1 MDRKVEIDHAG
12 KPRRRQQQKVCR
24 QTFAAKEEERLSKTG
39 EHSKADKNK
48 NKFRVSLTQSSELII
63 VLIRINN
70 SSRMIGSGWQSEIQ
84 LNPFFR
90 ILKVSMTHHL
100 FEASAGD

>member
-1 MDRKVEIDHAG
+1 
-12 KPRRRQQQKVCR
+12 
-24 QTFAAKEEERLSKTG
+24 
-39 EHSKADKNK
+39 
-48 NKFRVSLTQSSELII
+48 
-63 VLIRINN
+63 
-70 SSRMIGSGWQSEIQ
+70 MIGSGWQSEIQ